1 VNRRTGINRVNQMVV
16 SVYEMLMLEC
26 LIERN
31 GQIKARIKKKVL
43 EKKSENYS

>member
-1 VNRRTGINRVNQMVV
+1 MVV

-31 GQIKARIKKKVL
+31 GQIFKARIKKKVL